1 MNLDK
6 NERHL
11 AHAGGHVTEVVKDYV
26 SHAGGQQES
35 RRGTSTVPV
44 PPPRT
49 RAARG
54 EDGMGQDAPKGAGMT
69 S

>member
-11 AHAGGHVTEVVKDYV
+11 AHAAGHMTKVVEDDV
-26 SHAGGQQES
+26 GHARGQQES
-35 RRGTSTVPV
+35 CRGTSTVPV
-44 PPPRT
+44 PPPRA

-54 EDGMGQDAPKGAGMT
+54 EGGMGQDAPVGTGMT

>member
-1 MNLDK
+1 MFLDK

-11 AHAGGHVTEVVKDYV
+11 AHAGGHKTEVVKDCV
-26 SHAGGQQES
+26 GHAGDQQES
-35 RRGTSTVPV
+35 RRGTNTVPV
-44 PPPRT
+44 PPPRA

-54 EDGMGQDAPKGAGMT
+54 EGGMGQDAPVGTGMT